1 MLDANPRKKAL
12 WRLWHYAYLDSRSAF
27 CSPAGS
33 PTQADIAALCDAV
46 GLEPTMELRVVPVD
60 PLGPAKPGNIALVR
74 REDRPL
80 LVNVWKGSRDPGIYR
95 MTLLKAV
102 GEELLDDAKAW

>member
-27 CSPAGS
+27 CSPGS

-60 PLGPAKPGNIALVR
+60 PLGP
-74 REDRPL
+74 
-80 LVNVWKGSRDPGIYR
+80 
-95 MTLLKAV
+95 
-102 GEELLDDAKAW
+102 